1 MIDFVDNHFPFS
13 LLEMLGIDFL
23 SLFYYYHLI

>member
-1 MIDFVDNHFPFS
+1 MVDFVDNHFPFG

-23 SLFYYYHLI
+23 SRFYYYHLI